1 MHVGA
6 GREKTMSDIG
16 DRIRA
21 VLREIPEGR
30 VVSYAGAAAR
40 AGVANGG
47 RTTAR
52 ILHACSRKDGLPWHR
67 VIRSDG
73 RIALPPGGGFELQK
87 SLLEAEGVEVSPEGR
102 VDLGR
107 FGW

>member
-1 MHVGA
+1 
-6 GREKTMSDIG
+6 MSDIG

-21 VLREIPEGR
+21 VLKAVPRGR
-30 VVSYAGAAAR
+30 VVSYSGAAAR
-40 AGVANGG
+40 AGVPNGG

-52 ILHACSRKDGLPWHR
+52 ILHACSDKDGLPWHR

-73 RIALPPGGGFELQK
+73 RIALAPGAGFEIQK
-87 SLLEAEGVEVSPEGR
+87 GLLEAEGVEVSRDGR

>member
-1 MHVGA
+1 
-6 GREKTMSDIG
+6 MSDIG
-16 DRIRA
+16 DRIRT
-21 VLREIPEGR
+21 VLREIPSGR

-40 AGVANGG
+40 AGIPNGG
-47 RTTAR
+47 RTAAR

-73 RIALPPGGGFELQK
+73 RIALPPGRGFELQK

-102 VDLGR
+102 VDLRR

>member
-1 MHVGA
+1 
-6 GREKTMSDIG
+6 MSDIG
-16 DRIRA
+16 DRIRS
-21 VLREIPEGR
+21 VLREIPPGR

-87 SLLEAEGVEVSPEGR
+87 TLLEAEGVEVSPEGR